1 MLKSFRDKT
10 VLITGASSG
19 IGEALARALAA
30 EGARLILTARSK
42 DKLEALRGEL
52 APADVTAIP
61 ADLCE
66 LSAIEKL
73 CDEARRLFPALD
85 ILINNAG
92 AALNAPSDDCPPEL
106 AQRVFALNF
115 FAPVELVRQLSPFIP
130 EGGAVV
136 NISSLAGKVPLPG
149 VSLYC
154 ASKYALNA
162 YSDGLRM
169 ELRRRGIHVLSVCPA
184 YVDTAFTEHALGAE
198 SSPGTGGPRPFMIT
212 PEQCAR
218 ATLEGLR
225 RGKRTVVT
233 PSVGWALI
241 AFTRMLP
248 GVVFGLMVRG
258 NHPAKPGAG
267 GHESCTTD

>member
-42 DKLEALRGEL
+42 DKLEALSREL

-73 CDEARRLFPALD
+73 CAEARRLFPALD

-115 FAPVELVRQLSPFIP
+115 FAPVELVRQLSPSIP

-169 ELRRRGIHVLSVCPA
+169 ELRRRGIHVLSVCPG
-184 YVDTAFTEHALGAE
+184 YVDTAFTGHALGAE

-233 PSVGWALI
+233 PRIGWALI

-248 GVVFGLMVRG
+248 SVVFGLMARG

>member
-42 DKLEALRGEL
+42 DKLEALSREL

-61 ADLCE
+61 AALCE

-73 CDEARRLFPALD
+73 CAEARRLFPALD

-92 AALNAPSDDCPPEL
+92 AALNAPSDDGPPDL

-115 FAPVELVRQLSPFIP
+115 FAPVELVRQLSPAIP

-169 ELRRRGIHVLSVCPA
+169 ELRRRGVHVLSVCPG

-198 SSPGTGGPRPFMIT
+198 SSPGSGGPRPFMIT

-218 ATLEGLR
+218 ATLDGLR

-233 PSVGWALI
+233 PRIGWALI

-248 GVVFGLMVRG
+248 GVVFGLMARG
-258 NHPAKPGAG
+258 HHPAKPGAG